1 MYPDYMSDRLR
12 DLVLAFAGGTAS
24 ASQVDLIL
32 EAGGLDD
39 DLVQAVSR
47 LRQEG
52 RRARRQ
58 REAARILVDAATLIT
73 GARDMDETL
82 ELICRRTRLLLDSDM
97 AYVSLN
103 DVDQG
108 QTYIRTTDGVLTSAY
123 RNLRMPLGTGIL
135 GQAAGGATVSQ
146 TGAYLDDTSF
156 PHIPAVDEAVQGE
169 GVVSILAATLRVR
182 GRRLGALLV
191 ADRRPRTY
199 TPDEVDLITQTAGL
213 SAVALS
219 RNEEM
224 RDLQTALDDLTVAR
238 EEIESQNV
246 LLGRLGR
253 LDQELF
259 SVLREEASPADL
271 AEVIGQAIGAQ
282 VKALFPADLPTHR
295 APTAPMVSEHPCQA
309 SPDGMATLVRAF
321 AGHRELGALEAHGSL
336 DRDQRFL
343 FERGATALTAL
354 LLAQERGWA
363 TQMQQQHRLMKD
375 LENASA
381 ETWRSVAGRLAQHRL
396 QEGGTVRVL
405 AVRTEQLEDTRMA
418 LRELLGRRGGVSG
431 IRNGVLRVV
440 SPDLTGQELHSLL
453 VSRDRSAAVCERE
466 ALLMPEDVSTSL
478 QGVQRTVRAMAALN
492 ITGVADPRWDLG
504 LAGLAVAQL
513 PPSTVDHMVSRTLEP
528 LLGYDRQHGTE
539 LTETAWAFL
548 ECDGRSSEAA
558 DRLHIH
564 PNTLRQRVARIGTL
578 LGQHWHQG
586 SRRTDL
592 HLALRLHRVQSAS
605 RTG

>member
-1 MYPDYMSDRLR
+1 MSDRLR
-12 DLVLAFAGGTAS
+12 DLVLAFAGGADG

-39 DLVQAVSR
+39 DLVQAVSH

-82 ELICRRTRLLLDSDM
+82 ELICRRTRLLVDSDM

-103 DVDQG
+103 DLDQG

-146 TGAYLDDTSF
+146 TGDYLKDPSF
-156 PHIPAVDEAVQGE
+156 PHIPSVDDVVREE

-182 GRRLGALLV
+182 GRRIGALLV
-191 ADRRPRTY
+191 ADRRQRTY
-199 TPDEVDLITQTAGL
+199 TPDEVDLLTQTAGL

-224 RDLQTALDDLTVAR
+224 RDLQAALEDLTAAR
-238 EEIESQNV
+238 EEIESQNL

-259 SVLREEASPADL
+259 SVLREEASPAEL
-271 AEVIGQAIGAQ
+271 AEVIGGAIDTE
-282 VKALFPADLPTHR
+282 VKALFPADLPAHR
-295 APTAPMVSEHPCQA
+295 TANDPMVSEHPCQD
-309 SPDGMATLVRAF
+309 SPNGMSTLVRAF

-363 TQMQQQHRLMKD
+363 TQMQQQHRLVKD
-375 LENASA
+375 LENSST
-381 ETWRSVAGRLAQHRL
+381 ETWRSVAGRLAPHRL

-405 AVRTEQLEDTRMA
+405 AVRTDQLQDTRMG
-418 LRELLGRRGGVSG
+418 LRELLARRGGISS
-431 IRNGVLRVV
+431 IRNEVLRVI
-440 SPDLTGQELHSLL
+440 SPDLTGQELHELL

-466 ALLMPEDVSTSL
+466 ALLMPEDIRVSL

-504 LAGLAVAQL
+504 LTGLAVAQL
-513 PPSTVDHMVSRTLEP
+513 PPATVDRLVHRALEP

-539 LTETAWAFL
+539 LTHTAWSFL
-548 ECDGRSSEAA
+548 ECDGRVSEAA
-558 DRLHIH
+558 ERLHIH
-564 PNTLRQRVARIGTL
+564 PNTLRQRVGRIGTL
-578 LGQHWHQG
+578 LGEDWHQG

-605 RTG
+605 RNGGAL